1 MAKCILFAGQS
12 LAVEMFTYSSGTQ
25 TPHADTHMWNGS
37 GWVAPTGDG
46 AITYANGLRS
56 ALQEHIYLVNAAVG
70 NTPLTNYG
78 SSSNTDYWACPTGS
92 LVCNAISQT
101 QAALGS
107 VSGLSLDRIEW
118 WHGQHESYTQGWGDM
133 YGAYLGYLNSLISTL
148 RAALGND
155 FRFCIWPVGKVHTGS
170 TAPVIRAQMA
180 IANAS
185 SASQNNIE
193 PGPASYDRG
202 YRDGV
207 HLANAAEYLWMGIRG
222 ARNAMSYFVA
232 KANAA
237 DTIPHYGSGPVIES
251 LMRHPNGQSTVMF
264 AKPRVKNGFCLIPGA
279 QWPTNDTTWTT
290 GWAAAWAGGSA
301 NPPITGAQIM
311 GGWIKLH
318 SSWLLNN
325 AVWVS
330 YQGERTADASSS
342 IYDTNMQW
350 GDQGQPMLPH
360 ALESMA
366 SN

>member
-1 MAKCILFAGQS
+1 MAKLILFAGQS

-46 AITYANGLRS
+46 AITYANSLRS

-70 NTPLTNYG
+70 GSALLNYG
-78 SSSNTDYWACPTGS
+78 GDYWSNPTGAM
-92 LVCNAISQT
+92 VCNAIAQVH
-101 QAALGS
+101 AARAS
-107 VSGLSLDRIEW
+107 VSGLQLDRVEW
-118 WHGQHESYTQGWGDM
+118 WQGQHEGYTGGCSAGN
-133 YGAYLGYLNSLISTL
+133 YYYALLTLISTL
-148 RAALGND
+148 RTALGTD

-170 TAPVIRAQMA
+170 TAPIILAQMWV
-180 IANAS
+180 ANAS
-185 SASQNNIE
+185 SAAQNGIE

-207 HLANAAEYLWMGIRG
+207 HLGSAAEYLWMGIRG
-222 ARNAMSYFVA
+222 ARNALSYFVA

-237 DTIPHYGSGPVIES
+237 DTIPHYGAGPAIES
-251 LMRHPNGQSTVMF
+251 LSRHPNGQHQVMF
-264 AKPRVKNGFCLIPGA
+264 AQVRVKNGFNIVPNTQAC
-279 QWPTNDTTWTT
+279 WTTNDTTWTT

-325 AVWVS
+325 PVWVS

-360 ALESMA
+360 ALESMT